1 MKPYSYALTAIALT
15 ACQMAAAQTTV
26 PAAVVPAT
34 PAAKDASSLATPAA
48 LAPNAPAAEPR
59 IIRGNDQVVAP
70 AKVVPGFDGPPVS
83 FNFEEAAIAEVVRTI
98 LGDILKADYV
108 LHPPLSGT
116 VTLATRA
123 PVLIF
128 PAMNVHMW
136 EHEATQ
142 EHVGRLRELGYFVFE
157 PEEGELACGY
167 EGKGRLPSV
176 DVILEEI
183 WRSLC
188 PKKDLKG
195 KHVLVTAGPTWEF
208 IDPVRFLSNP
218 SSGKMGYAMARTA
231 WYRGAEVVLVSG
243 PVDLPQ
249 PHWAHLVS
257 ATSAEEMG
265 RAVMEH
271 LSWADV
277 IVKAAAVS
285 DFRAEERKSQKIKRQ
300 GRDKLDL
307 QLVQNPDIAAAV
319 GLNKRQ
325 DQLLIGFA
333 AESEDLLENARSKMA
348 RKGLD
353 MIVVND
359 ITAPGAGFAS
369 DTNVVKVLD
378 PKGAIAELK
387 GSKEAVADA
396 IWEIVTT
403 RLPSAR

>member
-1 MKPYSYALTAIALT
+1 VLFGISGGISAYKAPQIVRALRSYNCEVEIILTE
-15 ACQMAAAQTTV
+15 
-26 PAAVVPAT
+26 
-34 PAAKDASSLATPAA
+34 
-48 LAPNAPAAEPR
+48 AAEKFVAPLVLSTLAER
-59 IIRGNDQVVAP
+59 KVWRQSDFLNPEEGWKIPHIKLADWAEVAVVAP
-70 AKVVPGFDGPPVS
+70 ATANVLRRAALG
-83 FNFEEAAIAEVVRTI
+83 EAETL
-98 LGDILKADYV
+98 LGAAL
-108 LHPPLSGT
+108 
-116 VTLATRA
+116 LATRA

-243 PVDLPQ
+243 PVGLPQ

-378 PKGAIAELK
+378 PKGVIAELK

-396 IWEIVTT
+396 IWEIATT

>member
-1 MKPYSYALTAIALT
+1 MLFGISGGISAYKAPQIVRALRSYNCEVEIILTE
-15 ACQMAAAQTTV
+15 
-26 PAAVVPAT
+26 
-34 PAAKDASSLATPAA
+34 
-48 LAPNAPAAEPR
+48 AAEKFVTPLVLSTLAER
-59 IIRGNDQVVAP
+59 KVWRQSDFLNPEEGWKIPHIKLADWAEVAVVAP
-70 AKVVPGFDGPPVS
+70 ATANVLRRAALG
-83 FNFEEAAIAEVVRTI
+83 EAETL
-98 LGDILKADYV
+98 LGAAL
-108 LHPPLSGT
+108 
-116 VTLATRA
+116 LATRA

-243 PVDLPQ
+243 PVGLPQ

-378 PKGAIAELK
+378 PKGVIAELK

-396 IWEIVTT
+396 IWEIATT

>member
-1 MKPYSYALTAIALT
+1 MLFGISGGISAYKAPQIVRALRSYNCEVEIILTE
-15 ACQMAAAQTTV
+15 
-26 PAAVVPAT
+26 
-34 PAAKDASSLATPAA
+34 
-48 LAPNAPAAEPR
+48 AAEKFVAPLVLSTLAER
-59 IIRGNDQVVAP
+59 KVWRQSDFLNPEEGWKIPHIKLADWAEVAVVAP
-70 AKVVPGFDGPPVS
+70 ATANVLRRAALG
-83 FNFEEAAIAEVVRTI
+83 EAETL
-98 LGDILKADYV
+98 LGATL
-108 LHPPLSGT
+108 
-116 VTLATRA
+116 LATRA

-285 DFRAEERKSQKIKRQ
+285 DFRTEERKSQKIKRQ
-300 GRDKLDL
+300 GREKLDL

>member
-1 MKPYSYALTAIALT
+1 MLFGISGGISAYKAPQIVRALRSYNCEVEIILTE
-15 ACQMAAAQTTV
+15 
-26 PAAVVPAT
+26 
-34 PAAKDASSLATPAA
+34 
-48 LAPNAPAAEPR
+48 AAEKFVTPLVLSTLAER
-59 IIRGNDQVVAP
+59 KVWRQSDFLNPEEGWKIPHIKLADWAEVAVVAP
-70 AKVVPGFDGPPVS
+70 ATANVLRRAALG
-83 FNFEEAAIAEVVRTI
+83 EAETL
-98 LGDILKADYV
+98 LGAAL
-108 LHPPLSGT
+108 
-116 VTLATRA
+116 LATRA

-243 PVDLPQ
+243 PVGLPQ

-396 IWEIVTT
+396 IWEIATT

>member
-1 MKPYSYALTAIALT
+1 MLFGISGGISAYKAPQIVRALRSYNCEVEIILTE
-15 ACQMAAAQTTV
+15 
-26 PAAVVPAT
+26 
-34 PAAKDASSLATPAA
+34 
-48 LAPNAPAAEPR
+48 AAEKFVAPLVLSTLAER
-59 IIRGNDQVVAP
+59 KVWRQSDFLNPEEGWKIPHIKLADWAEVAVVAP
-70 AKVVPGFDGPPVS
+70 ATANVLRRAALG
-83 FNFEEAAIAEVVRTI
+83 EAETL
-98 LGDILKADYV
+98 LGAAL
-108 LHPPLSGT
+108 
-116 VTLATRA
+116 LATRA

-218 SSGKMGYAMARTA
+218 SSGKMGYAMARAA

-243 PVDLPQ
+243 PVGLPQ

-378 PKGAIAELK
+378 PKGVIAELK

-396 IWEIVTT
+396 IWEIATT

>member
-1 MKPYSYALTAIALT
+1 MLFGISGGISAYKAPQIVRALRSYNCEVEIILTE
-15 ACQMAAAQTTV
+15 
-26 PAAVVPAT
+26 
-34 PAAKDASSLATPAA
+34 
-48 LAPNAPAAEPR
+48 AAEKFVAPLVLSTLAER
-59 IIRGNDQVVAP
+59 KVWRQSDFLNPEEGWKIPHIKLADWAEVAVVAP
-70 AKVVPGFDGPPVS
+70 ATANVLRRAALG
-83 FNFEEAAIAEVVRTI
+83 EAETL
-98 LGDILKADYV
+98 LGATL
-108 LHPPLSGT
+108 
-116 VTLATRA
+116 LATRA

-176 DVILEEI
+176 DVILEET

-285 DFRAEERKSQKIKRQ
+285 DFRTEERKSQKIKRQ
-300 GRDKLDL
+300 GREKLDL

>member
-1 MKPYSYALTAIALT
+1 MLFGISGGISAYKAPQIVRALRSYNCEVEIILTE
-15 ACQMAAAQTTV
+15 
-26 PAAVVPAT
+26 
-34 PAAKDASSLATPAA
+34 
-48 LAPNAPAAEPR
+48 AAEKFVAPLVLSTLAER
-59 IIRGNDQVVAP
+59 KVWRQSDFLNPEEGWKIPHIKLADWAEVAVVAP
-70 AKVVPGFDGPPVS
+70 ATANVLRRAALG
-83 FNFEEAAIAEVVRTI
+83 EAETL
-98 LGDILKADYV
+98 LGAAL
-108 LHPPLSGT
+108 
-116 VTLATRA
+116 LATRA

-142 EHVGRLRELGYFVFE
+142 EHVGRLQELGYFVFE

-243 PVDLPQ
+243 PVGLPQ

-378 PKGAIAELK
+378 PKGVIAELK

-396 IWEIVTT
+396 IWEIATT

>member
-1 MKPYSYALTAIALT
+1 MLFGISGGISAYKAPQIVRALRSYNCEEEIILTE
-15 ACQMAAAQTTV
+15 
-26 PAAVVPAT
+26 
-34 PAAKDASSLATPAA
+34 
-48 LAPNAPAAEPR
+48 AAEKFVAPLVLSTLAER
-59 IIRGNDQVVAP
+59 KVWRQSDFLNPEEGWKIPHIKLADWAEVAVVAP
-70 AKVVPGFDGPPVS
+70 ATANVLRRAALG
-83 FNFEEAAIAEVVRTI
+83 EAETL
-98 LGDILKADYV
+98 LGAAL
-108 LHPPLSGT
+108 
-116 VTLATRA
+116 LATRA

-243 PVDLPQ
+243 PVGLPQ

>member
-1 MKPYSYALTAIALT
+1 
-15 ACQMAAAQTTV
+15 
-26 PAAVVPAT
+26 
-34 PAAKDASSLATPAA
+34 
-48 LAPNAPAAEPR
+48 
-59 IIRGNDQVVAP
+59 
-70 AKVVPGFDGPPVS
+70 
-83 FNFEEAAIAEVVRTI
+83 
-98 LGDILKADYV
+98 
-108 LHPPLSGT
+108 
-116 VTLATRA
+116 
-123 PVLIF
+123 
-128 PAMNVHMW
+128 
-136 EHEATQ
+136 
-142 EHVGRLRELGYFVFE
+142 LRELGYFVFE

-176 DVILEEI
+176 DIILEEI

-243 PVDLPQ
+243 PVGLPQ

-359 ITAPGAGFAS
+359 ITAPGVGFAS

-396 IWEIVTT
+396 IWEIATT